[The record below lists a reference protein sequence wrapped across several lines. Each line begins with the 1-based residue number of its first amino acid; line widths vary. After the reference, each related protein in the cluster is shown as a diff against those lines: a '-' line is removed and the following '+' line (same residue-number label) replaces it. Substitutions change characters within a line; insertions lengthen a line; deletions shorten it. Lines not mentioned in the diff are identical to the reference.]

1 MSESFDSIESALMA
15 LANPGSPDWG
25 DAFRWLSS
33 HPETAALMQEVFRE
47 TLEQM
52 GVEPS
57 ETDPLSGEPSYSL
70 ADVARALGAPE
81 SELDLAIQQAK
92 ADRPDEERD

>member
-1 MSESFDSIESALMA
+1 MTESFDSIEAALMA
-15 LANPGSPDWG
+15 LSNPGSPDWG

-57 ETDPLSGEPSYSL
+57 ETDPSSGEPSYSL
-70 ADVARALGAPE
+70 ADVARALGASE
-81 SELDLAIQQAK
+81 AELDLAVQHAK
-92 ADRPDEERD
+92 AEEKDKKPD

>member
-1 MSESFDSIESALMA
+1 MRHSFDSIEAALMA
-15 LANPGSPDWG
+15 LSNPSDPDWG

-33 HPETAALMQEVFRE
+33 NPETAALMQEVFRE

-52 GVEPS
+52 GIEPS

-70 ADVARALGAPE
+70 ADIARALGASE
-81 SELDLAIQQAK
+81 AELDLAVQQAK
-92 ADRPDEERD
+92 AEGSDEEPG